1 MKKVRKFFTA
11 LGVAAIVSG
20 ISFQAFVVPT
30 RAMDFGNQYG
40 DKDVDLEKLY
50 EEAYG
55 DKKDNKLK
63 EEIQNLKIE
72 AARATMKDR
81 MDLAQALA
89 QLALELEKNPQ
100 DAEAVTEWRAKV
112 ELLRDHYANE
122 PAKDSEDKYKD
133 KFEDELLNGDLRREI
148 ESLKI
153 EAARAT
159 MKDRMDLAQALAQL
173 AIELGKT
180 PQNKE
185 AVTEWRAKV
194 ELLRDHY
201 ANKTDKDFEKEYQDE
216 FEKHF
221 STSIPTEYPTADTK
235 PVGEVPTEKVTE
247 TTTEETT
254 ESTDVITKSTEEET
268 SSTEVVAPSKSGDKG
283 KTLPQTGEATPIAI
297 MFSLAGLAVLATL
310 LRKKIS
316 DNF

>member
-100 DAEAVTEWRAKV
+100 DA
-112 ELLRDHYANE
+112 
-122 PAKDSEDKYKD
+122 
-133 KFEDELLNGDLRREI
+133 
-148 ESLKI
+148 
-153 EAARAT
+153 
-159 MKDRMDLAQALAQL
+159 
-173 AIELGKT
+173 
-180 PQNKE
+180 E